1 MAPPRLI
8 IDFVPWLTADVIT
21 AFFTA
26 VIGIT
31 GVVALIYA
39 HTQLKES
46 RKQAQIQHLVNFI
59 RDFVNEPMVTYR
71 VCAAQQWLQGNHTS
85 SELVEVI
92 NFFEEVGLLVNRGYL
107 DPEDTW
113 EMFSDTVFPLFDG
126 CKVSIREDQR
136 SDANIFTNFVAL
148 YSALAKVE
156 KRRNGKA
163 YDQSVTEIE
172 AFWRE
177 ELKTKQGTPPRR
189 RKRLSKKAP
198 SEQPTTPV

>member
-1 MAPPRLI
+1 
-8 IDFVPWLTADVIT
+8 
-21 AFFTA
+21 
-26 VIGIT
+26 
-31 GVVALIYA
+31 
-39 HTQLKES
+39 
-46 RKQAQIQHLVNFI
+46 
-59 RDFVNEPMVTYR
+59 MVTYR

-107 DPEDTW
+107 DSEDTW